1 MRSTSASASV
11 LPARWRNSSTSFSKR
26 SISFWRSV
34 SFERSRGGAPALFFS
49 FALIPAPFERRACHK
64 SRGPLPPIPAWFSRA
79 AALVAR
85 RQNRPESTVRTRP
98 GRVPAKRQTNLPN
111 GRELLRSGIAIRFER
126 EARRIW
132 RASRSNRIAIPERRS
147 SRPFGRFVCRFAGTL
162 PGRVRT
168 VLSGRFCRRATSA
181 AARENH
187 AGIGGSGPRDLWQ
200 ARRSNGAEMRAKEK
214 NKAGAPPRD
223 RSKENERQKEI
234 ERLEKDVEELR
245 HLAGNTEADAEVER
259 IRQQVAELRR
269 EFYTHL
275 GPWQRA
281 QIARHQQRPYT
292 LDFIGLLFTDFM
304 ELHGDR
310 GYADDKAI
318 ITGLGKFH
326 GRPVAIV
333 GHQKGRDTKQR
344 LVRNFGQPKPE
355 GYRKALRVMQLAAKF
370 GRPIFTFIDTPGAY
384 PGIDAEERGQGEAIA
399 RNLREMSRLPVP
411 VIVTVTGEG
420 GSGGALAIAVGDR
433 VNILENSFYSVIS
446 PEGCA
451 SIIWR
456 DSTKAE

>member
-1 MRSTSASASV
+1 MRIKRKDN
-11 LPARWRNSSTSFSKR
+11 PA
-26 SISFWRSV
+26 
-34 SFERSRGGAPALFFS
+34 
-49 FALIPAPFERRACHK
+49 
-64 SRGPLPPIPAWFSRA
+64 
-79 AALVAR
+79 
-85 RQNRPESTVRTRP
+85 
-98 GRVPAKRQTNLPN
+98 
-111 GRELLRSGIAIRFER
+111 
-126 EARRIW
+126 
-132 RASRSNRIAIPERRS
+132 
-147 SRPFGRFVCRFAGTL
+147 
-162 PGRVRT
+162 
-168 VLSGRFCRRATSA
+168 
-181 AARENH
+181 
-187 AGIGGSGPRDLWQ
+187 
-200 ARRSNGAEMRAKEK
+200 
-214 NKAGAPPRD
+214 APPLD
-223 RSKENERQKEI
+223 RHKETERQKEI
-234 ERLEKDVEELR
+234 ARLEKDVEELR
-245 HLAGNTEADAEVER
+245 RLAGDEEAGAELER

-269 EFYTHL
+269 EFYNHL

-292 LDFIGLLFTDFM
+292 LDFISALFTNFM

-318 ITGLGKFH
+318 VAGLGRFH
-326 GRPVAIV
+326 GRPVAVV

-370 GRPIFTFIDTPGAY
+370 GRPILTFIDTPGAY

-399 RNLREMSRLPVP
+399 RNLREMARLPVP
-411 VIVTVTGEG
+411 IIVTVTGEG

-456 DSTKAE
+456 DAAKAEAAAAAMKITAKDLKELGIVDEIVREPEGGAHADHEAAARFVEEVLDRQLVELAHQPIRELLESRYEKFRKMGQFFDLGN

>member
-1 MRSTSASASV
+1 
-11 LPARWRNSSTSFSKR
+11 
-26 SISFWRSV
+26 
-34 SFERSRGGAPALFFS
+34 
-49 FALIPAPFERRACHK
+49 
-64 SRGPLPPIPAWFSRA
+64 
-79 AALVAR
+79 
-85 RQNRPESTVRTRP
+85 
-98 GRVPAKRQTNLPN
+98 
-111 GRELLRSGIAIRFER
+111 
-126 EARRIW
+126 
-132 RASRSNRIAIPERRS
+132 
-147 SRPFGRFVCRFAGTL
+147 
-162 PGRVRT
+162 
-168 VLSGRFCRRATSA
+168 
-181 AARENH
+181 
-187 AGIGGSGPRDLWQ
+187 
-200 ARRSNGAEMRAKEK
+200 MRAKEK

-223 RSKENERQKEI
+223 RSKETERQKEI

-292 LDFIGLLFTDFM
+292 LDFIALLFTDFM

-310 GYADDKAI
+310 SYADDKAI

-370 GRPIFTFIDTPGAY
+370 GRPVFTFIDTPGAY

-456 DSTKAE
+456 DSTKAETAAAAMKITAKDLKELGIVDEIVAEPEGGAHADHEAAARFLDEVLDRQLVSLTNQPILELLDARYEKFRKMGQFFDLGN